1 MPISQAL
8 YTGVTGLS
16 VMSDGMSVVANN
28 IANANAKGFKK
39 DRAEFED
46 MLSSDLSTGSGS
58 GQVGRGARMR
68 AVRTIHTQGGIAVT
82 DNLTDLAIQGQG
94 FFVLNNPNTEVQE
107 SAGKFYT
114 RVGSFVFDKDGY
126 LSDPSG
132 GRVMGYMSNKSGNL
146 SSRLQ
151 DVRIETNSI
160 PPKKTDVV
168 TLDVNLDARM
178 KPIEGEFSLDNP
190 DKTTNFNTTINVFD
204 SHGRSH
210 AMTVFYKRQLG
221 EEGQGPAWKWYA
233 TVDSKDVTNPEGDA
247 EYALA
252 ASGTAK
258 FNNKGLLEVEEY
270 DDLPGVN
277 FVDGAEPDQKLKID
291 FGRNVGEEKGNGLN
305 TSRSISA
312 KSVTNY
318 HAQDGYEAGN
328 IKSLR
333 IELDGTIRGV
343 YTNGVQRQL
352 GAVALAT
359 FENQDAMLKAGRNLF
374 YATLDSGP
382 AKVGL
387 AQSGTRGAV
396 YASSL
401 EESNVDLAQEF
412 VNMIMTQRGFQANS
426 RSITTTD
433 SMIEEV
439 VNLKR

>member
-16 VMSDGMSVVANN
+16 VMADSMSVVANN

-46 MLSSDLSTGSGS
+46 MLSSDMATGSGS
-58 GQVGRGARMR
+58 GQIGRGARMR
-68 AVRTIHTQGGIAVT
+68 AVRTLHTQGGLAVT
-82 DNLTDLAIQGQG
+82 DNLTDMAIQGSG
-94 FFVLNNPNTEVQE
+94 FFVLSNSTSEVQE
-107 SAGKFYT
+107 SAGRFFT
-114 RVGSFVFDKDGY
+114 RVGSFIFDKDGY

-132 GRVMGYMSNKSGNL
+132 GRVMGFMSTKAGNL

-151 DVRIETNSI
+151 EVRIETNSI
-160 PPKKTDVV
+160 PPKKTDKII
-168 TLDVNLDARM
+168 TDINLDARI
-178 KPIEGEFSLDNP
+178 KPNDAEFDIMNP
-190 DKTTNFNTTINVFD
+190 EASTQFNNTMTVFD

-210 AMTVFYKRQLG
+210 PLTIFYQRVAVS
-221 EEGQGPAWKWYA
+221 EGIEWNWKA
-233 TVDSKDVTNPEGDA
+233 CVDAKDVTSAAEGAD
-247 EYALA
+247 YVLGS
-252 ASGTAK
+252 SGTVKFDAK
-258 FNNKGLLEVEEY
+258 GNLMEEIFNGG
-270 DDLPGVN
+270 GVD
-277 FVDGAEPDQKLKID
+277 FSEGAEPGQVIEID
-291 FGRNVGEEKGNGLN
+291 FGQNMGAEKGSGLN
-305 TSRSISA
+305 STRSISA
-312 KSVTNY
+312 KSVTNF
-318 HAQDGYEAGN
+318 HSQNGYEAGN
-328 IKSLR
+328 IKSLK
-333 IELDGTIRGV
+333 IELDGTIRGI

-352 GAVALAT
+352 GAVALAS
-359 FENQDAMLKAGRNLF
+359 FENQDGLMKAGRNLF

-396 YASSL
+396 YASTL

-433 SMIEEV
+433 SMIEEI

>member
-16 VMSDGMSVVANN
+16 VMADSMSVVANN

-46 MLSSDLSTGSGS
+46 MLSSDMSTGSGS
-58 GQVGRGARMR
+58 GQIGRGARMR
-68 AVRTIHTQGGIAVT
+68 AVRTLHTQGGLAVT
-82 DNLTDLAIQGQG
+82 DNLTDMAIQGSG
-94 FFVLNNPNTEVQE
+94 FFILSNSNTEVQE
-107 SAGKFYT
+107 SAGRFFT

-132 GRVMGYMSNKSGNL
+132 GRVMGFMSTKAGNL

-151 DVRIETNSI
+151 EVRIETNSI
-160 PPKKTDVV
+160 PPKKTDKI
-168 TLDVNLDARM
+168 TMDINLDARI
-178 KPIEGEFSLDNP
+178 KPSELEFDIANP
-190 DKTTNFNTTINVFD
+190 EASTQFNNTMTVFD

-210 AMTVFYKRQLG
+210 PLTIFYQRVPASEGIEWKWRACVDAKDVIDPP
-221 EEGQGPAWKWYA
+221 EGQ
-233 TVDSKDVTNPEGDA
+233 
-247 EYALA
+247 EYVLG
-252 ASGTAK
+252 ASGSVK
-258 FNNKGLLEVEEY
+258 FDPKGNLIEENF
-270 DDLPGVN
+270 DGAGVS
-277 FVDGAEPDQKLKID
+277 FSEGAEPNQVIELD
-291 FGRNVGEEKGNGLN
+291 FGQNVGVEKGTGLN
-305 TSRSISA
+305 CTRSISA
-312 KSVTNY
+312 KSVTNF
-318 HAQDGYEAGN
+318 HSQNGYEAGN
-328 IKSLR
+328 IKSLK
-333 IELDGTIRGV
+333 IELDGSIRGI

-352 GAVALAT
+352 GAVALAS
-359 FENQDAMLKAGRNLF
+359 FENQDGLMKAGRNLF

-396 YASSL
+396 YASTL

-433 SMIEEV
+433 SMIEEI

>member
-46 MLSSDLSTGSGS
+46 MLSSDLSTGSGG
-58 GQVGRGARMR
+58 GQVGRGARLR

-82 DNLTDLAIQGQG
+82 DNLTDMAIQGQG
-94 FFVLNNPNTEVQE
+94 FFVLNNQNTEVQE

-126 LSDPSG
+126 LADPAG
-132 GRVMGYMSNKSGNL
+132 GHVMGYMTTKAGNL

-151 DVRIETNSI
+151 DIRLETNSI
-160 PPKKTDVV
+160 PPKKTDVI
-168 TLDVNLDARM
+168 TMDVNLDARE
-178 KPIEGEFSLDNP
+178 KPVEGEFDLANAEATS
-190 DKTTNFNTTINVFD
+190 NFNNTINVFD

-210 AMTVFYKRQLG
+210 AMTVFYKRT
-221 EEGQGPAWKWYA
+221 EAEDGQGPTWKWYA
-233 TVDSKDVTNPEGDA
+233 AVDAKEVVGASEDSD
-247 EYALA
+247 YSLA
-252 ASGTAK
+252 SSGTVK
-258 FNNKGLLEVEEY
+258 FNSKGTLETEEV
-270 DDLPGVN
+270 DEVPGIN
-277 FVDGAEPDQKLKID
+277 FLDGAEPDQIIKLD
-291 FGRNVGEEKGNGLN
+291 FGKNVGEEKGNGLGA
-305 TSRSISA
+305 SRSISA

-333 IELDGTIRGV
+333 VELDGTIRGV

-359 FENQDAMLKAGRNLF
+359 FENQDGMLKAGRNLF

-382 AKVGL
+382 PKIGL

>member
-46 MLSSDLSTGSGS
+46 MLSSDLSTGGGG

-82 DNLTDLAIQGQG
+82 DNLTDMAIQGQG

-132 GRVMGYMSNKSGNL
+132 GHVMGFMAGKTGAL
-146 SSRLQ
+146 SSKLQ

-168 TLDVNLDARM
+168 TMDVNLDARM
-178 KPIEGEFSLDNP
+178 KPVPGEFDIKNAELTS
-190 DKTTNFNTTINVFD
+190 NFNNTINVFD

-210 AMTVFYKRQLG
+210 PMTVYYKRMEA
-221 EEGQGPAWKWYA
+221 EEGQGPSWKWFA
-233 TVDSKDVTNPEGDA
+233 TVDSKEVTNPDPESEA
-247 EYALA
+247 ALVS
-252 ASGTAK
+252 SGTVK
-258 FNNKGLLEVEEY
+258 FSSKGLLEVEEM
-270 DDLPGVN
+270 DESEGVN
-277 FVDGAEPDQKLKID
+277 FIDGAEPGQIVKLD
-291 FGRNVGEEKGNGLN
+291 FGKNIGEEKGNGLN
-305 TSRSISA
+305 ASRSISS

-328 IKSLR
+328 IKTLK
-333 IELDGTIRGV
+333 IELDGSIRGI

-359 FENQDAMLKAGRNLF
+359 FENQDGLLKAGRNLF
-374 YATLDSGP
+374 YGTLDSGP
-382 AKVGL
+382 PKIGL

>member
-1 MPISQAL
+1 MAISQAL

-46 MLSSDLSTGSGS
+46 MLSSDLSTGSGG
-58 GQVGRGARMR
+58 GQIGRGARMR
-68 AVRTIHTQGGIAVT
+68 AVRTLHTQGGLAVT
-82 DNLTDLAIQGQG
+82 DNLTDMAIQGNG
-94 FFVLNNPNTEVQE
+94 FFVLSNASTEVQE
-107 SAGKFYT
+107 SAGRFFT

-132 GRVMGYMSNKSGNL
+132 GRVMGFMTTKAGNL

-151 DVRIETNSI
+151 EVRIETNSI
-160 PPKKTDVV
+160 PPKKTDKIVM
-168 TLDVNLDARM
+168 DVNLDARI
-178 KPIEGEFSLDNP
+178 KPTEGEFDIMNP
-190 DKTTNFNTTINVFD
+190 ETNSQFNNTMTVFD
-204 SHGRSH
+204 SHGRGH
-210 AMTVFYKRQLG
+210 PLTVFYTRVPTS
-221 EEGQGPAWKWYA
+221 EGIEWKWNA
-233 TVDSKDVTNPEGDA
+233 CVDSKDVIDPPEGQDYVLGSSGSIKFDA
-247 EYALA
+247 
-252 ASGTAK
+252 
-258 FNNKGLLEVEEY
+258 KGNLTEETF
-270 DDLPGVN
+270 DGGAIN
-277 FVDGAEPDQKLKID
+277 FSEGAEPGQVIELD
-291 FGRNVGEEKGNGLN
+291 FGQNMGLEKGNGLN
-305 TSRSISA
+305 STRSISA
-312 KSVTNY
+312 KSVTNF
-318 HAQDGYEAGN
+318 HSQNGYEAGN
-328 IKSLR
+328 IKSLK
-333 IELDGTIRGV
+333 IELDGSIRGI

-352 GAVALAT
+352 GAVGLAS
-359 FENQDAMLKAGRNLF
+359 FENQDGLLKAGRNLF

-382 AKVGL
+382 AKIGL

-396 YASSL
+396 YASTL

>member
-1 MPISQAL
+1 
-8 YTGVTGLS
+8 
-16 VMSDGMSVVANN
+16 MSVVANN

-58 GQVGRGARMR
+58 GQIGRGARMR
-68 AVRTIHTQGGIAVT
+68 AVRTLHTQGGLAVT
-82 DNLTDLAIQGQG
+82 DNLTDMAIQGSG
-94 FFVLNNPNTEVQE
+94 FFVLSNSNSEVQE
-107 SAGKFYT
+107 SAGRFFT

-132 GRVMGYMSNKSGNL
+132 GRVMGFMSTKAGNL

-151 DVRIETNSI
+151 EVRIETNSI
-160 PPKKTDVV
+160 PPKKTDKIVM
-168 TLDVNLDARM
+168 DINLDARI
-178 KPIEGEFSLDNP
+178 KASETEFDVMNP
-190 DKTTNFNTTINVFD
+190 ESSTQFNNTITVFD

-210 AMTVFYKRQLG
+210 PVTIFYQRVPAS
-221 EEGQGPAWKWYA
+221 EGIEWKWNA
-233 TVDSKDVTNPEGDA
+233 CVDAKDTTSPADGADYVLGG
-247 EYALA
+247 
-252 ASGTAK
+252 SGTVKFDAK
-258 FNNKGLLEVEEY
+258 GNLMEEIN
-270 DDLPGVN
+270 DGGSIDFGE
-277 FVDGAEPDQKLKID
+277 GAEPGQTIELD
-291 FGRNVGEEKGNGLN
+291 FGQNMGSEKGSGLN
-305 TSRSISA
+305 STRSISA
-312 KSVTNY
+312 KSVTNF
-318 HAQDGYEAGN
+318 HSQNGYEAGN
-328 IKSLR
+328 IKSLK
-333 IELDGTIRGV
+333 IELDGTIRGI

-352 GAVALAT
+352 GAVALAS
-359 FENQDAMLKAGRNLF
+359 FENQDGLMKAGRNLF

-396 YASSL
+396 YASTL

-433 SMIEEV
+433 SMIEEI

>member
-46 MLSSDLSTGSGS
+46 MLSSDLSTGSGG

-126 LSDPSG
+126 LADPSG
-132 GRVMGYMSNKSGNL
+132 GHVMGYMSTKAGNL

-151 DVRIETNSI
+151 DIRIETNSI

-168 TLDVNLDARM
+168 NMDVNLDARM
-178 KPIEGEFSLDNP
+178 KPIEGDFDINDPERTS
-190 DKTTNFNTTINVFD
+190 NFNNTINVFD

-210 AMTVFYKRQLG
+210 PMTVFYKRMAS
-221 EEGQGPAWKWYA
+221 EEGQGPIWKFFS
-233 TVDSKDVTNPEGDA
+233 TVDGKDVTNPDESSD
-247 EYALA
+247 YKLA
-252 ASGTAK
+252 ASGTVH
-258 FNNKGLLEVEEY
+258 FTSKGLLDKKEY
-270 DDLPGVN
+270 DDIPGVN
-277 FVDGAEPDQKLKID
+277 FADGAEPDQKIKID
-291 FGRNVGEEKGNGLN
+291 FGKSITDDKGTGLGA
-305 TSRSISA
+305 SRSISA

-333 IELDGTIRGV
+333 IELDGSIRGI

-352 GAVALAT
+352 GAVALAS
-359 FENQDAMLKAGRNLF
+359 FENQDGMLKAGRNLF

-382 AKVGL
+382 PKIGL

>member
-46 MLSSDLSTGSGS
+46 MLSSDLSTGSGG

-68 AVRTIHTQGGIAVT
+68 AVRTMHTQGGIAVT

-107 SAGKFYT
+107 SAGKFYS

-126 LSDPSG
+126 LADPSG
-132 GRVMGYMSNKSGNL
+132 GHVMGYMATKAGNL

-160 PPKKTDVV
+160 PPKKTEVV
-168 TLDVNLDARM
+168 NMDINLDARM
-178 KPIEGEFSLDNP
+178 KPIEGEFDITNP
-190 DKTTNFNTTINVFD
+190 EATSNFNNTINVFD

-210 AMTVFYKRQLG
+210 PLTVFYKRITG

-233 TVDSKDVTNPEGDA
+233 AVDSKDVVNPDENAD
-247 EYALA
+247 YKLA
-252 ASGTAK
+252 SSGTVR
-258 FNNKGLLEVEEY
+258 FTSKGLLDKKEY
-270 DDLPGVN
+270 DDTQGAS
-277 FVDGAEPDQKLKID
+277 FIDGAEPNQLIKID
-291 FGRNVGEEKGNGLN
+291 FGKSLSDDKGNGLGA
-305 TSRSISA
+305 SRSISA

-333 IELDGTIRGV
+333 IELDGSIRGI

-352 GAVALAT
+352 GSVALAT
-359 FENQDAMLKAGRNLF
+359 FENQDGMLKAGRNLF
-374 YATLDSGP
+374 YSTLDSGP
-382 AKVGL
+382 AKIGL